1 MIIFWTILLNIFEI
15 FFHVTTRK
23 YYITY
28 VANIFLLDNADVVE
42 EKRDI
47 FFNFGDQKKLN
58 RGKLE
63 NNTI

>member
-1 MIIFWTILLNIFEI
+1 M
-15 FFHVTTRK
+15 TTRK

-42 EKRDI
+42 EKRDT